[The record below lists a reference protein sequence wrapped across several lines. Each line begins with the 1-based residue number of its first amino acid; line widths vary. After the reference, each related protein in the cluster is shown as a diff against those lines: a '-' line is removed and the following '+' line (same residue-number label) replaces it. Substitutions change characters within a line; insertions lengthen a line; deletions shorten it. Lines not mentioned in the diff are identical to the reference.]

1 MADMGQVTVKVN
13 NVQYQVGCDDGEED
27 HVLYLAEFI
36 DNRVQELARA
46 MGQVGDER
54 LLLMASLL
62 IAEDLEEAYSELE
75 TVRQEIAALKG
86 GAESDQAGAAPAAG
100 NAGGQ
105 RSLSLPPISDDGQV
119 EALARRLDSIAARLE
134 SA

>member
-1 MADMGQVTVKVN
+1 MGQVNVKVN
-13 NVQYQVGCDDGEED
+13 NVHYQVGCDDGEED

-62 IAEDLEEAYSELE
+62 IAEDLEEAYSEVE
-75 TVRQEIAALKG
+75 TLRQEITSLKG
-86 GAESDQAGAAPAAG
+86 GDTAGKPADEGPSAVDT
-100 NAGGQ
+100 GGQ
-105 RSLSLPPISDDGQV
+105 RSLSLPSISDDGQV
-119 EALARRLDSIAARLE
+119 EALAKRLDSIAARLE

>member
-1 MADMGQVTVKVN
+1 MGQVNVKVN
-13 NVQYQVGCDDGEED
+13 NVTYQVGCDDGEED

-36 DNRVQELARA
+36 DNRVQELAQA

-75 TVRQEIAALKG
+75 TMRQEIAALKG
-86 GAESDQAGAAPAAG
+86 GDGQAAQAGGDGKSSKTAPQGNLGLNSAA
-100 NAGGQ
+100 
-105 RSLSLPPISDDGQV
+105 DDSRV
-119 EALARRLDSIAARLE
+119 EALAKRLDSIAARLE

>member
-1 MADMGQVTVKVN
+1 MGQVTVKVN
-13 NVQYQVGCDDGEED
+13 NITYQVGCDDGEED

-46 MGQVGDER
+46 MGQVGEER

-62 IAEDLEEAYSELE
+62 IAEDLEESYSELE
-75 TVRQEIAALKG
+75 ILRQEIANLKG
-86 GAESDQAGAAPAAG
+86 GGASASENTPVSARP
-100 NAGGQ
+100 AGG
-105 RSLSLPPISDDGQV
+105 RGNLSLPPISDNGQI
-119 EALARRLDSIAARLE
+119 EALAKRLDSIAARLE

>member
-1 MADMGQVTVKVN
+1 MGQVTVKVN
-13 NVQYQVGCDDGEED
+13 NIAYQVGCDDGEED

-46 MGQVGDER
+46 MGQVGEER

-62 IAEDLEEAYSELE
+62 IAEDLEESYSELE
-75 TVRQEIAALKG
+75 VLRQEIAALKG
-86 GAESDQAGAAPAAG
+86 GEGAAAGAAPAAG
-100 NAGGQ
+100 TAGGQ
-105 RSLSLPPISDDGQV
+105 SSMRLPPRSDDGQV
-119 EALARRLDSIAARLE
+119 EALAKRLDSIAARLE

>member
-1 MADMGQVTVKVN
+1 MGQVTVKVN

-75 TVRQEIAALKG
+75 TLRQEIAALKG
-86 GAESDQAGAAPAAG
+86 GEVPATPEPRI
-100 NAGGQ
+100 Q
-105 RSLSLPPISDDGQV
+105 SSLRLPPMTDDGQV

>member
-1 MADMGQVTVKVN
+1 MGQVTVKVN

-62 IAEDLEEAYSELE
+62 IAEDLEQAYSELE
-75 TVRQEIAALKG
+75 TLRQEIAGLKG
-86 GAESDQAGAAPAAG
+86 GAEAGQAGTAPAAAPA
-100 NAGGQ
+100 GGQ
-105 RSLSLPPISDDGQV
+105 KSLSLPPISDDGQV

>member
-1 MADMGQVTVKVN
+1 MGQVTVKVN
-13 NVQYQVGCDDGEED
+13 NITYQVGCDDGEED

-46 MGQVGDER
+46 MGQVGEER

-62 IAEDLEEAYSELE
+62 IAEDLEESYSELE
-75 TVRQEIAALKG
+75 ILRQEIASLKG
-86 GAESDQAGAAPAAG
+86 GGASAPEKTPVSARP
-100 NAGGQ
+100 AGG
-105 RSLSLPPISDDGQV
+105 RGNLSLPPVSDDGQI
-119 EALARRLDSIAARLE
+119 EALAKRLDSIAARLE